1 MFYRQPPR
9 SPRKKSIGFSVASL
23 MSIPKRLKRW
33 GYGAIALLLAC
44 TIVATTPTPSQAID
58 FGDIFNILRHGVRV
72 FQLNNLSDGQEVELG
87 KQIDQQLKR
96 SQIRVIRSPEIVGY
110 VDNIGQRLARNSN
123 RPNIPYTFQVV
134 RDAKINAF
142 ATMGGF
148 VYINAGLM
156 LAADNEAQLSSVIAH
171 EIAHITERHAVGQ
184 LRQRALAEGVAS
196 AAGLGRSRAVQ
207 LGVELALNRP
217 KSRRDELEA
226 DRLGLVYLN
235 KTDYVPQAF
244 PDFLRKL
251 LRARSVPT
259 VLSTHPDTGDRIR
272 LSEAQIAQIP
282 EVSRG
287 ADGSDEAEY
296 RARMDGWFKV
306 VPANQRQQRR

>member
-156 LAADNEAQLSSVIAH
+156 LAA
-171 EIAHITERHAVGQ
+171 
-184 LRQRALAEGVAS
+184 
-196 AAGLGRSRAVQ
+196 GLGRSRAVQ

-272 LSEAQIAQIP
+272 LLEAQIAQIP